1 MRFQGLDLNLLVA
14 LDALIEERS
23 VSRAAERLHLSQPA
37 MSAALRRLRDYF
49 QDPILAAHGKKMVPT
64 PHALRLRGA
73 LRTLLTDVERMVSLS
88 TAFDPATSQ
97 RRFRIGTSDYLAIVL
112 FTRLIPELERIAPG
126 VTIELIQPTDV
137 MAAMLDQGELDLII
151 TPIEHAS
158 PDHPT
163 ELLFEERHV
172 VAGWSGNP
180 LVQAPLSEA
189 DFLSAGHVA
198 VEIGRLRP
206 TSFAEKFLRE
216 QARERRIEVLVSSF
230 AVAPEMLVN
239 TRRLAVMH
247 ERLAMAYAERLPISF
262 VEMPFPFPIMREIL
276 QYNRTRR
283 EDAGLRWLIQQA
295 KRCTDINDI
304 DDKASEHSFL
314 QIDHPVR

>member
-14 LDALIEERS
+14 LDVLIEERS
-23 VSRAAERLHLSQPA
+23 VSRSAERLHLSQPA

-49 QDPILAAHGKKMVPT
+49 NDPILAPHGKKMIPT

-73 LRTLLTDVERMVSLS
+73 LRVLLTDIERMVSLS
-88 TAFDPATSQ
+88 TQFDPATSQ

-112 FTRLIPELERIAPG
+112 FTRLVPEFERIAPG
-126 VTIELIQPTDV
+126 ITLELIQPSDA
-137 MAAMLDQGELDLII
+137 MGAMLDQGELDLLI
-151 TPIEHAS
+151 TPAEHAS
-158 PDHPT
+158 ADHPS

-180 LVQAPLSEA
+180 LVQAPLSEE
-189 DFLSAGHVA
+189 DFLAAGHVA

-239 TRRLAVMH
+239 THRLAVMH
-247 ERLAMAYAERLPISF
+247 ERLAKAYAERLPISF
-262 VEMPFPFPIMREIL
+262 VEMPFPFPVMREIL
-276 QYNRTRR
+276 QYNRTRS
-283 EDAGLRWLIQQA
+283 EDAGLRWLIDQA
-295 KRCTDINDI
+295 KRLTDHKQD
-304 DDKASEHSFL
+304 
-314 QIDHPVR
+314 

>member
-14 LDALIEERS
+14 LDVLIEERS

-37 MSAALRRLRDYF
+37 MSAALRRLREYF
-49 QDPILAAHGKKMVPT
+49 NDPILAAHGKKMIPT

-88 TAFDPATSQ
+88 TQFDPATSQ
-97 RRFRIGTSDYLAIVL
+97 RRFRIGTSDYLSIVL
-112 FTRLIPELERIAPG
+112 FTRLVPELERIAPG
-126 VTIELIQPTDV
+126 VTLELVQPSDA
-137 MAAMLDQGELDLII
+137 MMAMLDQGEFDLII
-151 TPIEHAS
+151 TPAEHVS

-172 VAGWSGNP
+172 VAGCATNK
-180 LVQAPLSEA
+180 LVQAPMSEE
-189 DFLSAGHVA
+189 DFLAAGHVA

-216 QARERRIEVLVSSF
+216 QGKERRIEILVSSF

-247 ERLAMAYAERLPISF
+247 ERLARAYAERIAIRF
-262 VEMPFPFPIMREIL
+262 VEMPFAFPIMREML
-276 QYNRTRR
+276 QYNRTRS
-283 EDAGLRWLIQQA
+283 EDAGLRWLMDLI
-295 KRCTDINDI
+295 KRVTN
-304 DDKASEHSFL
+304 
-314 QIDHPVR
+314 HP

>member
-14 LDALIEERS
+14 LDVLIEERS

-37 MSAALRRLRDYF
+37 MSAALRRLRGYF
-49 QDPILAAHGKKMVPT
+49 NDPILAAHGKKMIPT

-73 LRTLLTDVERMVSLS
+73 LRALLTDVERMVSLS
-88 TAFDPATSQ
+88 TQFDPATSQ
-97 RRFRIGTSDYLAIVL
+97 RRFRIGTSDYLSIVL
-112 FTRLIPELERIAPG
+112 FTRLVPELERIAPG
-126 VTIELIQPTDV
+126 VTLELVQPSDGM
-137 MAAMLDQGELDLII
+137 MALLDQGEFDLII
-151 TPIEHAS
+151 TPTEHVS

-172 VAGWSGNP
+172 VAGWAGNP
-180 LVQAPLSEA
+180 LVQSPLSEE
-189 DFLSAGHVA
+189 DFLAAGHVA

-216 QARERRIEVLVSSF
+216 QGKERRIEVLVSSF

-247 ERLAMAYAERLPISF
+247 ERLAQAYAERIAISF
-262 VEMPFPFPIMREIL
+262 VEMPFAFPIMREML
-276 QYNRTRR
+276 QYNRTRS
-283 EDAGLRWLIQQA
+283 EDTGLRWLMDLI
-295 KRCTDINDI
+295 KRVTN
-304 DDKASEHSFL
+304 
-314 QIDHPVR
+314 HP

>member
-14 LDALIEERS
+14 LDVLIEERS

-49 QDPILAAHGKKMVPT
+49 HDPILSAHGKKMIPT

-73 LRTLLTDVERMVSLS
+73 LRDLLTDVERMVSLS
-88 TAFDPATSQ
+88 TQFDPATSQ
-97 RRFRIGTSDYLAIVL
+97 RRFRIGASDYLSIVL
-112 FTRLIPELERIAPG
+112 FTHLVPQLEQVAPG
-126 VTIELIQPTDV
+126 VSLELVPPSDA
-137 MAAMLDQGELDLII
+137 MAAMLDQGELDLMI
-151 TPIEHAS
+151 TPAEHVS
-158 PDHPT
+158 PDHPC

-172 VAGWSGNP
+172 VAGWAGNP
-180 LVQAPLSEA
+180 LVHGPLSEEE
-189 DFLSAGHVA
+189 FLAAGHVA

-216 QARERRIEVLVSSF
+216 QGKERRIEVLVSSF

-247 ERLAMAYAERLPISF
+247 ERLARAYAQRIAIRF
-262 VEMPFPFPIMREIL
+262 VEMPFAFPMMREML
-276 QYNRTRR
+276 QYNRTRS
-283 EDAGLRWLIQQA
+283 EDAGLRWLIALIKQV
-295 KRCTDINDI
+295 TD
-304 DDKASEHSFL
+304 HS
-314 QIDHPVR
+314 

>member
-14 LDALIEERS
+14 LDVLIEERS

-49 QDPILAAHGKKMVPT
+49 HDPILSAHGKKMIPT
-64 PHALRLRGA
+64 PHALGLRGA
-73 LRTLLTDVERMVSLS
+73 LRDLLTDVERMVSLS
-88 TAFDPATSQ
+88 TQFDAATSQ
-97 RRFRIGTSDYLAIVL
+97 RRFRIGASDYLSIVL
-112 FTRLIPELERIAPG
+112 FTHLVPELEQVAPG
-126 VTIELIQPTDV
+126 VSLELVPPSDA
-137 MAAMLDQGELDLII
+137 MMAMLDQGELDLMI
-151 TPIEHAS
+151 TPAEHVS

-172 VAGWSGNP
+172 VAGWTGNP
-180 LVQAPLSEA
+180 LVHGPLSEE
-189 DFLSAGHVA
+189 DFLAAGHVA

-216 QARERRIEVLVSSF
+216 QGKERRIEILVSSF

-247 ERLAMAYAERLPISF
+247 ERLARAYAQRIAIRF
-262 VEMPFPFPIMREIL
+262 VEMPFAFPMMREML
-276 QYNRTRR
+276 QYNRTRS
-283 EDAGLRWLIQQA
+283 EDAGLRWLIDLIKQV
-295 KRCTDINDI
+295 T
-304 DDKASEHSFL
+304 
-314 QIDHPVR
+314 HP